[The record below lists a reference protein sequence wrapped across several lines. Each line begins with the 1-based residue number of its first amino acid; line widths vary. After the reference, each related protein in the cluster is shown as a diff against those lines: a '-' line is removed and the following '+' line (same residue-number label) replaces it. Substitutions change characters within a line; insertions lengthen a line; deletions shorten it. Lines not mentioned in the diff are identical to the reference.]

1 MARHS
6 SAANGAAAE
15 QDGQPHSDAA
25 GGAAECRRPGGGAP
39 GHRHAHEHADEAQ
52 PAVNG
57 GVKHDSA
64 AADAHAHGS
73 GSGHAHEDHH
83 LHANR
88 VTSVS
93 LRLPE
98 ALDLQ
103 RCVSTNELNNID
115 R

>member
-1 MARHS
+1 M
-6 SAANGAAAE
+6 
-15 QDGQPHSDAA
+15 
-25 GGAAECRRPGGGAP
+25 
-39 GHRHAHEHADEAQ
+39 
-52 PAVNG
+52 NG